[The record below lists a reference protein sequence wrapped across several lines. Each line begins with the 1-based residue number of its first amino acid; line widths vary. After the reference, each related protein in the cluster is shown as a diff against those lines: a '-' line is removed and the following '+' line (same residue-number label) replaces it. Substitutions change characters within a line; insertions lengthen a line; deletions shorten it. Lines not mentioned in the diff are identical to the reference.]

1 MTLNMSSTES
11 GQNEIRL
18 LPDEV
23 VNQISAGEVIER
35 PASVVRELVDN
46 AIDAGATEI
55 VIEVEEGGRRAI
67 KVADNGKGLNKSDL
81 VLAFQNHATSKL
93 RDASDLA
100 KISTFGFRGEA
111 LASIAA
117 ISKVEMRS
125 RSRSSDTGNS
135 LKIEGGQIVSIDPIT
150 KNIGTEVIAKN
161 IFFNTPARRKF
172 LKSGATEEAKIKQW
186 IIQSA
191 VPNNQVAYK
200 LIVDGKIALNIPVAS
215 DFLDRA
221 RDFLKGELAQIDY
234 QVGAIRVQG
243 YVGHPGSASSKASNL
258 LTLVNKRV
266 IRDAQIT
273 KAVREGF
280 SNMLKG
286 FEVPVGIISI
296 DMPPALVDVNVHPQ
310 KSEVRFVNSGEV
322 FVAVR
327 DGIQKTINLM
337 KNPVQVEFSREQTIA
352 AREVPTTYLASSNN
366 SSANNSSAMSMVQPR
381 LSLNPT
387 SSISYSYRD
396 NIDRFTSSAGA
407 IATKTGQFRYCELKY
422 IGQLMKCYL
431 LTEYESQFVIVDM
444 HAAHERV
451 NFNLIKEQMSSRLV
465 AKQILLLPEVVA
477 LTPESRNGYE
487 RWRVNLDELG
497 FETEPFGELEIL
509 IRTVPTVLRDANPG
523 AVVLE
528 LLSEGAELFSASAV
542 SEVVDKVAARLA
554 CHGSIRSGKIIS
566 PEEAYSLFAALDRA
580 ESAGACPHGRPV
592 AARFKEQDVER
603 WFGRDR

>member
-1 MTLNMSSTES
+1 MLPISQNEPVTES
-11 GQNEIRL
+11 EIRL

-55 VIEVEEGGRRAI
+55 VIEIEEGGRRSI
-67 KVADNGKGLNKSDL
+67 KVADNGKGLKKADL
-81 VLAFQNHATSKL
+81 ILAFQNHATSKL
-93 RDASDLA
+93 RDASDLSS
-100 KISTFGFRGEA
+100 ISTFGFRGEA

-125 RSRSSDTGNS
+125 RNKTSDIGSS
-135 LKIEGGQIVSIDPIT
+135 LKIEGGQIISIDPIT
-150 KNIGTEVIAKN
+150 KNIGTEVISKN

-172 LKSGATEEAKIKQW
+172 LKSGTTEEAKIKQW
-186 IIQSA
+186 IVQSA
-191 VPNNQVAYK
+191 VPNNNVAYK
-200 LIVDGKIALNIPVAS
+200 LIVDGKVALNIPTAPN
-215 DFLDRA
+215 FLERA
-221 RDFLKGELAQIDY
+221 RDFLKGELVQIDY
-234 QVGAIRVQG
+234 QLGPIRVQG
-243 YVGHPGSASSKASNL
+243 YVGHPGGASSKASNL

-266 IRDAQIT
+266 VKDTQIN

-286 FEVPVGIISI
+286 FEVPVGIIAI

-310 KSEVRFVNSGEV
+310 KSEVRFVSAGEV

-327 DGIQKTINLM
+327 DGIQRSINRM
-337 KNPVQVEFSREQTIA
+337 KAPVQVEFTESHKEL
-352 AREVPTTYLASSNN
+352 AREGTPLYLDSLSNTG
-366 SSANNSSAMSMVQPR
+366 SMVQPR

-387 SSISYSYRD
+387 SSISYSSHESIGKVSPQDTQISKSR
-396 NIDRFTSSAGA
+396 NS
-407 IATKTGQFRYCELKY
+407 FRYSELKY

-431 LTEYESQFVIVDM
+431 LTEHDGQFVIVDM

-451 NFNLIKEQMSSRLV
+451 NFNLIKEQISSRAV
-465 AKQILLLPEVVA
+465 SKQILLLPEVVA
-477 LTPESRNGYE
+477 LTPEERNGYE
-487 RWRVNLDELG
+487 KWKGKLDQLG

-509 IRTVPTVLRDANPG
+509 IRTVPTLVRDSNPG

-528 LLSEGAELFSASAV
+528 LLSEGEELFSASAL
-542 SEVVDKVAARLA
+542 EMVVDRVAARLA
-554 CHGSIRSGKIIS
+554 CHGSIRSGKVIS
-566 PEEAYSLFAALDRA
+566 VDEAYALFSALDKA

-592 AARFKEQDVER
+592 AARFKEQDVEK